1 MPLPTFGVGRE
12 SRGANDLS
20 RGDCEASQ
28 RRSSSL
34 LSARCGARPNT
45 AAKWLDRFETA
56 LESLAI
62 HLERFALVPENH
74 LGKETIRQSFFGQ
87 RVGRFRVLFTIRDE
101 DVIVLHIRRGAMN
114 KATAE
119 DLDLP

>member
-1 MPLPTFGVGRE
+1 MTFRVVIAKRAKE
-12 SRGANDLS
+12 DL
-20 RGDCEASQ
+20 
-28 RRSSSL
+28 RRYFL
-34 LSARCGARPNT
+34 LAAEHAPDT
-45 AAKWLDRFETA
+45 AGKWLDRFETA

-62 HLERFALVPENH
+62 HPERFALAPENH
-74 LGKETIRQSFFGQ
+74 LVKETIRQSFFGQ

-101 DVIVLHIRRGAMN
+101 DVIVLHIRRGSMN

>member
-1 MPLPTFGVGRE
+1 MTFRVVIAKR
-12 SRGANDLS
+12 AKDDL
-20 RGDCEASQ
+20 
-28 RRSSSL
+28 RRYFL
-34 LSARCGARPNT
+34 LAAEHAPNT
-45 AAKWLDRFETA
+45 AAKWLDRFEIA

-62 HLERFALVPENH
+62 HPERFALAPENH
-74 LGKETIRQSFFGQ
+74 LVKETIRQSF
-87 RVGRFRVLFTIRDE
+87 VIRDE